1 MKKIYKIITLVVA
14 PLFFTGCFN
23 LDQQPYEDL
32 SQANSF
38 KTVQDAQSWVN
49 GMYGKLRT
57 NIYGSAMYA
66 TDLQADFLNMALRD
80 GTNETITNFQNW
92 TLFTVNNAATATIW
106 QRYFGAIQNINIGLE
121 GIPTITIPQE
131 NYRTDAAQIKHN
143 MGELYLARAYYYT
156 YLLTHYCP
164 TDEASAY
171 GLPLLSGPTINNFPN
186 RSTVGQTYDFILA
199 DIAQAET
206 RLSDVT
212 GALGSEKFTKDAVA
226 ALKARVL
233 LYRGKWAEAYVA
245 ATSIIGS
252 RYSLVS
258 SSSDLEKVW
267 KDDDTAESIV
277 QLYAKYDVGNTAELP
292 SANDVYL
299 GYQREWNYSLRRF
312 EIKYLPKAI
321 PTQDFV
327 NLYND
332 SDYRKSI
339 YIKKLFANYGS
350 ATFNDLYLVNKYPD
364 NPLLKQTPNGSSTY
378 MHRPKVFRIAE
389 IYLIAAEAAYKNG
402 DQTNAKTYLDRLRTA
417 RGIGSVTYTDLWTEI
432 QNERNRELAF
442 EGFRMADIKRWNLG
456 VVRGTPQ
463 NLSAIVSDPA
473 DQYYQLNIPA
483 GNYKMVWPLSPSDIL
498 YEQGRANWQQN
509 PGW

>member
-1 MKKIYKIITLVVA
+1 M
-14 PLFFTGCFN
+14 
-23 LDQQPYEDL
+23 
-32 SQANSF
+32 
-38 KTVQDAQSWVN
+38 
-49 GMYGKLRT
+49 
-57 NIYGSAMYA
+57 
-66 TDLQADFLNMALRD
+66 
-80 GTNETITNFQNW
+80 
-92 TLFTVNNAATATIW
+92 
-106 QRYFGAIQNINIGLE
+106 
-121 GIPTITIPQE
+121 
-131 NYRTDAAQIKHN
+131 
-143 MGELYLARAYYYT
+143 
-156 YLLTHYCP
+156 
-164 TDEASAY
+164 
-171 GLPLLSGPTINNFPN
+171 LSGPTINNFPN

-233 LYRGKWAEAYVA
+233 LYRGKWAEAYAA

-292 SANDVYL
+292 SANDIYL
-299 GYQREWNYSLRRF
+299 GYQREWNNRLRRY
-312 EIKYLPKAI
+312 EIRYLPKAI

-327 NLYND
+327 DLYNN

-350 ATFNDLYLVNKYPD
+350 ATFTDLYLVNKYPD
-364 NPLLKQTPNGSSTY
+364 NPLLKQTSGISPTY

-417 RGIGSVTYTDLWTEI
+417 RGIGSVTYTDLWAEI

-473 DQYYQLNIPA
+473 DQYHQLNIPA

>member
-14 PLFFTGCFN
+14 PLFFAGCFS

-38 KTVQDAQSWVN
+38 KTVQDAQFWVN
-49 GMYGKLRT
+49 GMYNTLRT
-57 NIYGSAMYA
+57 NVYGSAMYA
-66 TDLQADFLNMALRD
+66 TDLQADFLNMTKRD

-92 TLFTVNNAATATIW
+92 SLFTVNNGATAAIW
-106 QRYFGAIQNINIGLE
+106 QRYWKAVQDINIGLE
-121 GIPTITIPQE
+121 GIPTIAIPQE
-131 NYRTDAAQIKHN
+131 NYRTDSAQIKHN
-143 MGELYLARAYYYT
+143 IGELYLARAYYYT
-156 YLLTHYCP
+156 YLITHYCP

-212 GALGSEKFTKDAVA
+212 GSLGAEKFTKDAVA

-233 LYRGKWAEAYVA
+233 LYRGKWAEAYAA

-252 RYSLVS
+252 RYSLVT

-292 SANDVYL
+292 SANDIYL
-299 GYQREWNYSLRRF
+299 GYQREWNNRLRRF
-312 EIKYLPKAI
+312 EIRYLPRAV

-327 NLYND
+327 DLYNN

-350 ATFNDLYLVNKYPD
+350 VTFTDLYLVNKYPD
-364 NPLLKQTPNGSSTY
+364 NPLLKQTSGTSSTY

-389 IYLIAAEAAYKNG
+389 IYLIAAEAAYKNN
-402 DQTNAKTYLDRLRTA
+402 DQTNAKTYLDRLRAA
-417 RGIGSVTYTDLWTEI
+417 RGIGRVTYTDLWAEI

-463 NLSAIVSDPA
+463 NLNAIVSDPA
-473 DQYYQLNIPA
+473 DQYHQLNIPA
-483 GNYKMVWPLSPSDIL
+483 ANYKMVWPLPPSDIL
-498 YEQGRANWQQN
+498 YERGRANWQQN